1 MVFANPTYLWA
12 LLGLLVPLAI
22 HFWSKKEAKTIK
34 IGSIQ
39 LLDESNSRQSS
50 NIQLNEWLLLLLRMA
65 IVALVVL
72 LMAGPQWRIKGNK
85 NVVTYL
91 VEPSLAQEK
100 GLSTILDSL
109 AEDSPVLLLD
119 ESFPT
124 WEADLD
130 LETDQTTPN
139 YWQLSQKLD
148 SLTTD
153 SIVVFTKAYVQG
165 VFSKRPITQKKVHWV
180 VMESDEITDEPL
192 MAIEKASGMQLYAKS
207 GNGSQTFLKS
217 EVLTENYSKT
227 TDGDSLQINME
238 SGLIT
243 VPLVNQDSILVNL
256 FVEDGFETDQKYTEA
271 ALRALL
277 KYLEIEID
285 IHIKEELDDSEANA
299 NLNIWLKENRPN
311 ESKGTWLI
319 FQESPL
325 AKTLIEEGGQQGQF
339 VLTSRLTSKNTVEQR
354 YAEQLLQVLDLDAE
368 LKQLLAKADDRQMVV
383 AEFKPTYQ
391 EPKTRKELATL
402 KDITLWV
409 FLILTVLMMA
419 ERIISFVKK
428 Q

>member
-12 LLGLLVPLAI
+12 LLGLLIPLAI
-22 HFWSKKEAKTIK
+22 HLWSKKEAQTIK

-50 NIQLNEWLLLLLRMA
+50 NIQLNEWLLMLLRMA

-100 GLSTILDSL
+100 ELSAILDSL

-119 ESFPT
+119 EGFPI
-124 WEADLD
+124 WEADLESEVD
-130 LETDQTTPN
+130 HATPN
-139 YWQLSQKLD
+139 YWQLVQKMD
-148 SLTTD
+148 SLTSD

-165 VFSKRPITQKKVHWV
+165 VLSKRPKTQKKVHWV
-180 VMESDEITDEPL
+180 VMESDEIQDKPL
-192 MAIEKASGMQLYAKS
+192 LAIEKASGMQLYAKS
-207 GNGSQTFLKS
+207 GNGAQTFLKS

-238 SGLIT
+238 SGSIT
-243 VPLVNQDSILVNL
+243 IPLVRQDSILVNL
-256 FVEDGFETDQKYTEA
+256 FVADGFEADQKYTEA
-271 ALRALL
+271 ALRALAN
-277 KYLEIEID
+277 YLEREID
-285 IHIKEELDDSEANA
+285 IQIKEELDGSVAKA
-299 NLNIWLKENRPN
+299 NLNIWLTEDKPN
-311 ESKGTWLI
+311 QSEGKWLI
-319 FQESPL
+319 FDENPL
-325 AKTLIEEGGQQGQF
+325 AKNLIESGNQLSQF
-339 VLTSRLTSKNTVEQR
+339 VLTSRLTSKNTVEQS
-354 YAEQLLQVLDLDAE
+354 YAEQLLQILDLNVE
-368 LKQLLAKADDRQMVV
+368 LEHLLAKADDRQMDV
-383 AEFKPTYQ
+383 AEFKPNFQ
-391 EPKTRKELATL
+391 APKTRKDLATL

-409 FLILTVLMMA
+409 FLILAILMMA
-419 ERIISFVKK
+419 ERVISYIKK

>member
-22 HFWSKKEAKTIK
+22 HLWSKKEAKTIK

-91 VEPSLAQEK
+91 VEPSLSQEK
-100 GLSTILDSL
+100 ELSAILDSL
-109 AEDSPVLLLD
+109 AEDSPVMLLD
-119 ESFPT
+119 EGFPI
-124 WEADLD
+124 WEADLESEVD
-130 LETDQTTPN
+130 HATPN
-139 YWQLSQKLD
+139 YWQLVQKMD
-148 SLTTD
+148 SLTSD

-165 VFSKRPITQKKVHWV
+165 VRSKRPNTQKKVHWV

-192 MAIEKASGMQLYAKS
+192 MAIEKASGIQLYSKS
-207 GNGSQTFLKS
+207 GNGTQTFLKS
-217 EVLTENYSKT
+217 ELLTENYSKT
-227 TDGDSLQINME
+227 TEGDSLQINVE
-238 SGLIT
+238 SGPIK
-243 VPLVNQDSILVNL
+243 VPLLIQDSITVNL
-256 FVEDGFETDQKYTEA
+256 FVENGFEVDQKYTEA
-271 ALRALL
+271 ALRALAN
-277 KYLEIEID
+277 YLEIQID
-285 IHIKEELDDSEANA
+285 IQIKEELDGSVAKA
-299 NLNIWLKENRPN
+299 NLNIWLKEDNPN
-311 ESKGTWLI
+311 QSEGRWLV
-319 FQESPL
+319 FDENPL
-325 AKTLIEEGGQQGQF
+325 AKNLIESGKQQDWF

-354 YAEQLLQVLDLDAE
+354 YAEQLLQVLDLNNE
-368 LKQLLAKADDRQMVV
+368 LETLLAKADDRQMDV
-383 AEFKPTYQ
+383 AKFKPNYQ
-391 EPKTRKELATL
+391 VPKTRKELATL

-409 FLILTVLMMA
+409 FLILAILMMA
-419 ERIISFVKK
+419 ERIISYVKK

>member
-1 MVFANPTYLWA
+1 MVFANPIYLWG

-22 HFWSKKEAKTIK
+22 HLWSKKEAQTIK

-119 ESFPT
+119 EGFPT
-124 WEADLD
+124 WETD
-130 LETDQTTPN
+130 LESEVDQATPN
-139 YWQLSQKLD
+139 YWQLVQKMD
-148 SLTTD
+148 SLTSD
-153 SIVVFTKAYVQG
+153 SIVVFTKAHVQG
-165 VFSKRPITQKKVHWV
+165 VRSKRPTTQKKVHWV
-180 VMESDEITDEPL
+180 VMQSDEISDKPL
-192 MAIEKASGMQLYAKS
+192 MAIEKASGIQLYAKS
-207 GNGSQTFLKS
+207 GNGAQTFLTS
-217 EVLTENYSKT
+217 EALLENYTKT
-227 TDGDSLQINME
+227 VEGDSLLINVDGG
-238 SGLIT
+238 SVS
-243 VPLVNQDSILVNL
+243 VPLMIQDTISVNL
-256 FVEDGFETDQKYTEA
+256 FAEEGFEADQKYTEA
-271 ALRALL
+271 ALRALA
-277 KYLEIEID
+277 KYTDREIIIEQ
-285 IHIKEELDDSEANA
+285 KEELDTSVVSAD
-299 NLNIWLKENRPN
+299 LNVWLKNDTPN
-311 ESKGTWLI
+311 KWEGKWLI
-319 FQESPL
+319 FDENPL
-325 AKTLIEEGGQQGQF
+325 AKNLIESGNQQSQF
-339 VLTSRLTSKNTVEQR
+339 GLTSRLTSENTVEQR

-368 LKQLLAKADDRQMVV
+368 LKQLLDKADDRQMDV
-383 AEFKPTYQ
+383 AEFQPNYQ

-409 FLILTVLMMA
+409 FLILAVLMMA
-419 ERIISFVKK
+419 ERVISYVKK